1 MTRELTIHA
10 KPFESGGGLV
20 AWLVIGFL
28 TLAIRIYQL
37 SFSPVQSFLFG
48 ATNGCRYT
56 PSCSTYAV
64 DAFGE
69 HGVVA
74 GSSGWPPGGFAGV
87 IPGADAVTTRC
98 RGRRGGAGRLRSA
111 SWFAGVS
118 GRGKR
123 GGRRAS
129 ANLALTWGRCTAAL
143 K

>member
-20 AWLVIGFL
+20 SWLVIGFL

-48 ATNGCRYT
+48 ATSGCRYT

-64 DAFGE
+64 DALRE

-74 GSSGWPPGGFAGV
+74 GSRLA
-87 IPGADAVTTRC
+87 
-98 RGRRGGAGRLRSA
+98 AGRICRCHPWGGCGHDPVPRAAWRSRKA
-111 SWFAGVS
+111 ETQNQKSEFCIHG
-118 GRGKR
+118 
-123 GGRRAS
+123 
-129 ANLALTWGRCTAAL
+129 
-143 K
+143 